1 MPDDLE
7 YWGCGICIIIWPN
20 SNSFRNIL
28 VQLNMVTTKDSIL
41 NTLLQCYKIHNLSTY
56 SVVFNYF
63 VFICYKQ
70 CFKKQFSFFFC
81 HPYSITSLT
90 VADAGCINK
99 PHQKSEHFW
108 GCSTCGF
115 PYRTSP
121 FTQSFLTKPI
131 VHDYHNH
138 IPWHL

>member
-70 CFKKQFSFFFC
+70 CFKKFFFFL
-81 HPYSITSLT
+81 PSIQHNLTDSGRCRMYKQATSKERAFLRLFHVWFSIQNLT
-90 VADAGCINK
+90 IHTV
-99 PHQKSEHFW
+99 
-108 GCSTCGF
+108 F
-115 PYRTSP
+115 PYKTHSTWLP
-121 FTQSFLTKPI
+121 
-131 VHDYHNH
+131 
-138 IPWHL
+138 